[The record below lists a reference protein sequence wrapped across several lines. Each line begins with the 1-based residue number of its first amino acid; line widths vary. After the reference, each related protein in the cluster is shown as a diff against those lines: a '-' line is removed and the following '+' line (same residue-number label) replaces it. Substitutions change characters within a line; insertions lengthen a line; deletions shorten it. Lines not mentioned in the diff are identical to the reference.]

1 MYQHHFFDLNILFSE
16 NITRED
22 IRHIQKVIQDLTGD
36 AFMIA
41 SQHVGERA
49 LIGEEFILLSEPS
62 VSELVKLMD
71 EIHTGLPTATSVAVI
86 DTTSRFGNWK
96 LVMSGKSS
104 RTEAAKIYD
113 DLRKTVIENLNEAKA
128 EVYE

>member
-86 DTTSRFGNWK
+86 DTTSRFGN
-96 LVMSGKSS
+96 
-104 RTEAAKIYD
+104 
-113 DLRKTVIENLNEAKA
+113 
-128 EVYE
+128 

>member
-1 MYQHHFFDLNILFSE
+1 MYDHHFFDLNVLFSE

-22 IRHIQKVIQDLTGD
+22 IRHIQNVILNLTGD
-36 AFMIA
+36 AFLIA

-49 LIGEEFILLSEPS
+49 IIGEEFVLLTDPS
-62 VSELVKLMD
+62 NAELIKLMD
-71 EIHTGLPTATSVAVI
+71 EIHAGLPTATSVAVI

-96 LVMSGKSS
+96 LVMSAKSS
-104 RTEAAKIYD
+104 RTEASKIYD